1 MSSTG
6 PIMADPADYASRMNY
21 LMTAR
26 DNRALKREILALSHA
41 EVVAE
46 LRRMSKSLDGSL
58 RVLQERLLRA
68 RLRESEHIRAYV
80 PWYPADDVAE
90 HDVPHATPEAQAEND
105 TDRNATRQVHFNLPD
120 EMHLERVQAPAD
132 IHELP
137 PRILCSSAVV
147 TPTTSVSVTTM
158 SRMPV
163 HLQTYTLASRGQAAG
178 SHVVINQEV
187 VKLMRSA
194 QYEYLP
200 VPANGHRSP
209 AEVETRRQYSA
220 AAIETGQADQTPRNT
235 DRAGQR
241 TPMSSNNTAR
251 GNMNRPTAGQRD
263 EQALNFDEIV
273 NASEPSQSSGSED
286 EQWATPMARMSSS
299 YLSAHRRSGR
309 RGDGATDSQPRDRA
323 PTNVSSTPYFTQGPH
338 APEERRRTRADTADY
353 AWNHVNAY
361 QEPAPRV
368 RRSNGRS
375 RREITFSSDEDAAA
389 SSNFRG
395 PPRTR
400 RSSDLQRPLT
410 DSSSSQTAVVW
421 KTIKSW
427 GLRFSGE
434 DKNDDAE
441 EFLDQLEDYVSGS
454 GLNVHDVL
462 NAMPG
467 LLTKRAAIWYRTIK
481 HKLTDWQSFAERF
494 RNQFIGEYDRE
505 DLMDDLRHRTQAK
518 NERIAPF
525 LTSLS
530 YIVLKFDDPPSERE
544 QVEIAKR
551 NLLPE
556 YRHALR
562 NMHFSSLDDL
572 EKHGRQWEK
581 QKDLDARYVPPPP
594 PERMRVP
601 GAAYRSSATQ
611 RSRLAALSIEDGS
624 GYESEVP
631 VDEIAA
637 LNAYKN
643 YKTSRRQFQAAVEN
657 ARRSKGTGPASG
669 ANEANRGVSSTNA
682 ATRRDSMAHANEV
695 SENAAAEFIG
705 ACYIC
710 QRVGHRASDCP
721 EVRCYNCNENGHL
734 SRKCTNRPSKPSVAC
749 QFCNAPNVT
758 FLTCPACTTLREKM
772 QENSKSGEQQS
783 NP

>member
-1 MSSTG
+1 MFKVKSKVTIG
-6 PIMADPADYASRMNY
+6 FLIEKYVKNDVF
-21 LMTAR
+21 
-26 DNRALKREILALSHA
+26 KFF
-41 EVVAE
+41 
-46 LRRMSKSLDGSL
+46 LR
-58 RVLQERLLRA
+58 
-68 RLRESEHIRAYV
+68 I
-80 PWYPADDVAE
+80 
-90 HDVPHATPEAQAEND
+90 
-105 TDRNATRQVHFNLPD
+105 
-120 EMHLERVQAPAD
+120 
-132 IHELP
+132 
-137 PRILCSSAVV
+137 
-147 TPTTSVSVTTM
+147 
-158 SRMPV
+158 
-163 HLQTYTLASRGQAAG
+163 
-178 SHVVINQEV
+178 EV
-187 VKLMRSA
+187 VKLMHSA

-200 VPANGHRSP
+200 VPANNHRRP
-209 AEVETRRQYSA
+209 ADVETRRQYNTA
-220 AAIETGQADQTPRNT
+220 ALEPEQTDQTPRST

-241 TPMSSNNTAR
+241 TPISSNNSAS
-251 GNMNRPTAGQRD
+251 GNMNMPTAGRRD
-263 EQALNFDEIV
+263 DQAPNFDEIV

-286 EQWATPMARMSSS
+286 EQWATPLARMSSS
-299 YLSAHRRSGR
+299 YLSACRHDGP
-309 RGDGATDSQPRDRA
+309 RGDGATAPKPRDRA
-323 PTNVSSTPYFTQGPH
+323 PTGASSIPYFTQRPH
-338 APEERRRTRADTADY
+338 ASEERRRTRADTAEY
-353 AWNHVNAY
+353 AWNHVGTY

-368 RRSNGRS
+368 RRSNVRS

-389 SSNFRG
+389 SSNLRG

-400 RSSDLQRPLT
+400 RSSILRPSRHSDYEPDLQLPLT
-410 DSSSSQTAVVW
+410 DTSSSQTAVVW

-454 GLNVHDVL
+454 GLSIHDVL

-481 HKLTDWQSFAERF
+481 HKLIDWHSFAERF

-518 NERIAPF
+518 GERIVPF

-556 YRHALR
+556 YRRALR

-581 QKDLDARYVPPPP
+581 QNDLDARYVPPPP

-624 GYESEVP
+624 GDESEVS

-643 YKTSRRQFQAAVEN
+643 YKTSRRQFQAAIEN
-657 ARRSKGTGPASG
+657 TRRSKGRGPSPG
-669 ANEANRGVSSTNA
+669 ANEANRGMSSTNA
-682 ATRRDSMAHANEV
+682 VTRRDGLAHANEV
-695 SENAAAEFIG
+695 NENAAAEFIG
-705 ACYIC
+705 ACYLC
-710 QRVGHRASDCP
+710 QRVGHRVSDCP

-734 SRKCTNRPSKPSVAC
+734 SRKCTNRPSKPSVTC

-758 FLTCPACTTLREKM
+758 FLTCPACTALREKM